1 MPRIEDR
8 LIEHILRRTREDSGG
23 SVRLG
28 IGDDTAVA
36 RAPAAGEEL
45 LLTTDQI
52 IENTHFHKQNHP
64 PGALG
69 HKCLARGLSDLAA
82 MGGRPLWFLL
92 SLALPLWSLEG
103 KWLKNY
109 LEGMFRLSRTS
120 KIRLIGGDIARADH
134 FTSHVTAI
142 GSAPRGRA
150 LTRSGAKPGD
160 IVYVSGRL
168 GGSALGFEQL
178 EAGAGP
184 RRRAVRRHLYPEA
197 RLELGRYLRARV
209 RASAAMDLSDGL
221 STDLAR
227 LTKAS
232 GAGAEIQTARIPLFP
247 GASAHQALH
256 GGEEYELLFT
266 APAGTKVPPQRK
278 GIPLTAIGRIVA
290 SPGVFSLLGGTR
302 ERLTPQGF
310 EHFGPWRPA

>member
-28 IGDDTAVA
+28 IGDDTAVV
-36 RAPAAGEEL
+36 RSPAAGEEL

-52 IENTHFHKQNHP
+52 IENTHFHRRNHP

-82 MGGRPLWFLL
+82 MGGTPLWFLL

-109 LEGMFRLSRTS
+109 LDGMFRLSRTS

-134 FTSHVTAI
+134 FVSHVTAV

-160 IVYVSGRL
+160 IVYVSGLL

-209 RASAAMDLSDGL
+209 RASAAIDLSDGL

-247 GASAHQALH
+247 GASPHHGLH

-278 GIPLTAIGRIVA
+278 GIPLTAIGRIVV

>member
-28 IGDDTAVA
+28 IGDDTAVV
-36 RAPAAGEEL
+36 RSPAAGEEL

-52 IENTHFHKQNHP
+52 IENTHFHRRNHP

-82 MGGRPLWFLL
+82 MGGTPLWFLL

-109 LEGMFRLSRTS
+109 LDGMFRLSRTS

-134 FTSHVTAI
+134 FVSHVTAV

-209 RASAAMDLSDGL
+209 RASAAIDLSDGL

-247 GASAHQALH
+247 GASSHQALH

-290 SPGVFSLLGGTR
+290 SSGVFLLLGGAR
-302 ERLTPQGF
+302 QRLAPQGF
-310 EHFGPWRPA
+310 EHFGP